1 MAGTVSTRR
10 LHLVTTSLQAKES
23 MPAAVASLDGEA
35 AVASCHPS
43 APVVAAA
50 PLMQALQ
57 AAPMPQGKFQN
68 QSAYP
73 CRKEA
78 PLP

>member
-23 MPAAVASLDGEA
+23 MPAGASLDGEA
-35 AVASCHPS
+35 AEASCHPS
-43 APVVAAA
+43 APAVAAA

-68 QSAYP
+68 QSEYQ
-73 CRKEA
+73 CRIEA